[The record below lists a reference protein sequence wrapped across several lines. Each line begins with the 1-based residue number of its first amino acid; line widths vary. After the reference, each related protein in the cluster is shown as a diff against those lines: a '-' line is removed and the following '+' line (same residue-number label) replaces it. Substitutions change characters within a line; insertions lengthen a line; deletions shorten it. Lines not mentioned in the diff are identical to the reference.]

1 MVNISSRIT
10 SAQAIQKS
18 LNLKTKAAISL
29 TDDNFGLLKKYILFH
44 KSVERTNNKWW
55 WEKNL
60 GRSIQTAKGKQFLEV
75 QLDKSLATN
84 LETLTFI

>member
-29 TDDNFGLLKKYILFH
+29 TDGTFGLKKNIYYSTGQLKK
-44 KSVERTNNKWW
+44 
-55 WEKNL
+55 
-60 GRSIQTAKGKQFLEV
+60 QTINDGGK
-75 QLDKSLATN
+75 KT
-84 LETLTFI
+84 